1 MKVVI
6 CGAGIASDVAY
17 PIDEVSVGADGVHS
31 TVRRLV
37 FGDESKFLRY
47 LGFHTAAFV
56 FDAPGRRAA
65 TEGRFVLTDT
75 VGRKMGF
82 FALRDGR
89 IAAFAVH
96 RTPDPALPNDIRDA
110 VRSRSL
116 RSTCRAGA
124 RDGSRW

>member
-65 TEGRFVLTDT
+65 TESRFVLTDT
-75 VGRKMGF
+75 VGRQMGF
-82 FALRDGR
+82 CHARRAHRCFRGAL
-89 IAAFAVH
+89 
-96 RTPDPALPNDIRDA
+96 DA
-110 VRSRSL
+110 GSGVAERHPR
-116 RSTCRAGA
+116 CRAE
-124 RDGSRW
+124 

>member
-6 CGAGIASDVAY
+6 CGGGIPSDVAY

-56 FDAPGRRAA
+56 FDPRQARRNR
-65 TEGRFVLTDT
+65 G
-75 VGRKMGF
+75 
-82 FALRDGR
+82 
-89 IAAFAVH
+89 
-96 RTPDPALPNDIRDA
+96 P
-110 VRSRSL
+110 VRSHRHRWQANGVLPCATAHRCFRGALDAGSGVAE
-116 RSTCRAGA
+116 RHPRCRAE
-124 RDGSRW
+124 